1 MTISICPMFAKRVRL
16 IQTLTAIFRCFK
28 QTDQSRLIL
37 WSVRCYQDSVVR
49 YCYTANNIIFNCRS
63 QRRRGFLSKF
73 TLSKMSRLRRRESY
87 KADGPHILDNKNFD
101 FTSEVP
107 LDYKCPLCHNLLRDP
122 IQLISCGHR
131 FCNSC
136 YLKNLG

>member
-1 MTISICPMFAKRVRL
+1 MTISICPMFAKLVRV

-28 QTDQSRLIL
+28 QTDQSRPSL
-37 WSVRCYQDSVVR
+37 WSGRCYQDSVVR
-49 YCYTANNIIFNCRS
+49 YNYTAYNIIFNLS

-73 TLSKMSRLRRRESY
+73 TLSKMSRLHRRESY
-87 KADGPHILDNKNFD
+87 KADGPHIFDNKNFD

-107 LDYKCPLCHNLLRDP
+107 PDYKCPLCHNLLRDP